1 VVIGEACSVGTVRA
15 LEAAAIER
23 LGDEDILM
31 QLAAAGLAAAVA
43 RELAELRGR
52 VYGTRVLVMVGPGNN
67 GGDALF
73 AGARLAR
80 RGVAVT
86 AVRCLG
92 YPHARGLAALLAAG
106 GRVLGLDE
114 LGLRA
119 EPVDAPFDRLRAH
132 GRRPEPRLD
141 FDLAIDGVLGIGGRP
156 GLPQPVADLAS
167 ALWDSGPIPI
177 VAVDLPSGVGADTG
191 AVPGAAIEARRTVTF
206 GVPKF
211 CHLLEPARSRCGAIE
226 VVDIGLRPYTREAR
240 HARLWL
246 QQADEDELAIC
257 WPYPDARSDKY
268 SRGVVGVHAGSDQY
282 PGAGMLATTGAVY
295 GGAGMVRFLG
305 TDKPAELIRRQLP
318 NVVFSP
324 GRVQANLLGSGWGE
338 QVDGREEIA
347 AAVDSGLPTVVD
359 ADGLTFLP
367 ERCPD
372 NWLLTPHA
380 GELAKL
386 LGEERAWVT
395 EDPIRAVR
403 AGADRTGAT
412 VLLKGASQLVADPE
426 NDTMIR
432 VAVPGP
438 AWTGQAGSGDV
449 LGGICA
455 ALLAAGRRP
464 EMAALLGASVQAYA
478 ASRHPGPVPP
488 QQLAEHLP
496 ETIAA
501 LQRRARA
508 IDDEI
513 AHTGW

>member
-1 VVIGEACSVGTVRA
+1 MDAYGVESVRA

-23 LGDEDILM
+23 LGNDDVLM
-31 QLAAAGLAAAVA
+31 QRAAAGLAAAVA

-52 VYGTRVLVMVGPGNN
+52 VYGTKVLVMVGPGNN

-92 YPHARGLAALLAAG
+92 EPHARGLAALHAAG
-106 GRVLGLDE
+106 GRIVGMDE
-114 LGLRA
+114 L
-119 EPVDAPFDRLRAH
+119 DRVPRDQR
-132 GRRPEPRLD
+132 GRRPQPRLG
-141 FDLAIDGVLGIGGRP
+141 FDLAVDGVLGIGGRP
-156 GLPQPVADLAS
+156 GLPEPVADLAV
-167 ALWDSGPIPI
+167 ALWDGGPIPI
-177 VAVDLPSGVGADTG
+177 VAVDVPSGVAADTG

-206 GVPKF
+206 GVAKP
-211 CHLLEPARSRCGAIE
+211 CHVLEPARSRCGEIE
-226 VVDIGLRPYTREAR
+226 VVDIGIGGHDPDAER
-240 HARLWL
+240 WL
-246 QQADEDELAIC
+246 QQEDEDGLAIC

-282 PGAGMLATTGAVY
+282 PGAGLLATSGAVY

-305 TDKPAELIRRQLP
+305 TDRPAELIRARLP

-380 GELAKL
+380 GELARL
-386 LGEERAWVT
+386 LGEERSWVA

-403 AGADRTGAT
+403 AGAAQTGAT
-412 VLLKGASQLVADPE
+412 VLLKGASQLVATPDGSSF
-426 NDTMIR
+426 IR
-432 VAVPGP
+432 VALPGP

-455 ALLAAGRRP
+455 ALLAAGQHP
-464 EMAALLGASVQAYA
+464 QLAALLGASVQAYA
-478 ASRHPGPVPP
+478 ASRHPGPIPP

-501 LQRRARA
+501 LERRARA
-508 IDDEI
+508 VDDEI
-513 AHTGW
+513 AHSGW

>member
-1 VVIGEACSVGTVRA
+1 VIGEACSVETVRA

-31 QLAAAGLAAAVA
+31 QRAAAGLAAAVA
-43 RELAELRGR
+43 RELTALRGR
-52 VYGTRVLVMVGPGNN
+52 VYGTKVLVMVGPGNN

-92 YPHARGLAALLAAG
+92 EPHARGMAALLAAG
-106 GRVLGLDE
+106 GRVVGLDGSRQE
-114 LGLRA
+114 LGY
-119 EPVDAPFDRLRAH
+119 
-132 GRRPEPRLD
+132 
-141 FDLAIDGVLGIGGRP
+141 DLAIDGVLGIGGRP
-156 GLPQPVADLAS
+156 GLPQPVADLAA
-167 ALWDSGPIPI
+167 ALRESGPTPI

-191 AVPGAAIEARRTVTF
+191 AVPGDAIQARRTVTF

-226 VVDIGLRPYTREAR
+226 VVDIGLRPYAQEAQQG
-240 HARLWL
+240 RLWL
-246 QQADEDELAIC
+246 QQADEDELAIR

-282 PGAGMLATTGAVY
+282 PGAGLLATTGAVY
-295 GGAGMVRFLG
+295 AGAGMVRFLG
-305 TDKPAELIRRQLP
+305 TDKPAELIRARLP
-318 NVVFSP
+318 NAVFSP
-324 GRVQANLLGSGWGE
+324 GRVQAHLLGSGWGD

-367 ERCPD
+367 DRCPD

-386 LGEERAWVT
+386 LGEERSWVT

-403 AGADRTGAT
+403 AAAERTGAT
-412 VLLKGASQLVADPE
+412 VLLKGASQLVAGPD
-426 NDTMIR
+426 NDSMIR
-432 VAVPGP
+432 VALPGP

-455 ALLAAGRRP
+455 TLLAAGLP
-464 EMAALLGASVQAYA
+464 PGMAALLGASVQAYA
-478 ASRHPGPVPP
+478 AAGHPGPLPP
-488 QQLAEHLP
+488 QSLAEHLP
-496 ETIAA
+496 AA
-501 LQRRARA
+501 IGELQRRSRA
-508 IDDEI
+508 LDDRIER
-513 AHTGW
+513 TGW